1 MEMTAAGAAGPKFL
15 TSHCMRRKGSVRTG
29 TALGRPG
36 LVSTESKSF
45 QNQRPLPSAPCFQ
58 SPQPIPSDS
67 PMYTR
72 AHRHPQQRCHPAS
85 RGPSAVA
92 GKALTDKQMT
102 VLPVR
107 ISGQVKPLIRSAPR
121 CYPPPLVCRLVGR
134 GSIGLLSNNAPARA
148 AVDEHWHV

>member
-1 MEMTAAGAAGPKFL
+1 MGMTAAGVTGPEFL

-29 TALGRPG
+29 TAFGRPG

-72 AHRHPQQRCHPAS
+72 ARRHPQQRCHPES

-92 GKALTDKQMT
+92 DNTLTDKQKST
-102 VLPVR
+102 LPVSKTR
-107 ISGQVKPLIRSAPR
+107 QNKSLFHSLSDT
-121 CYPPPLVCRLVGR
+121 YPPPR
-134 GSIGLLSNNAPARA
+134 PEQ
-148 AVDEHWHV
+148 AVSS